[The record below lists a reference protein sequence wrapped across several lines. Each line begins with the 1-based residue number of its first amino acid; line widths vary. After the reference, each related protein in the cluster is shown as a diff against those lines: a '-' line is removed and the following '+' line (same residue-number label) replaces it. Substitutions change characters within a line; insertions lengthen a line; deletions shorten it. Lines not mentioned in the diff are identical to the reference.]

1 MNMINNES
9 EFFGGLKHEEKK
21 RIKKI
26 KEGNILKIKI

>member
-9 EFFGGLKHEEKK
+9 EFFGGLKHEKK